1 MRPKVILPL
10 ALVAA
15 LLLPAGP
22 VVAQTPE
29 QDQRAAEQAVRQI
42 EDARAQANA
51 AAAALD
57 RAETEYAEVQDELE
71 QLSVRQAATQ
81 ARLGTLQ
88 TDLQRVALQRYTR
101 GDVSMLPLAVSTADL
116 TAQVR
121 ADAMLRFFALGS
133 NDAVDQFQQVNE
145 DLDAQ
150 NAELERAKAKSEE
163 TMASLE
169 SAREQLTKRIAA
181 LQEAEKKRQADAVVR
196 RLLEARRAEER
207 RREEAAAA
215 AEAAR
220 EEAATRAAAREQA
233 ASATRVSRGVAV
245 GPSSSRS
252 SGRTSAPTA
261 RPSPPS
267 AGRGMV
273 CPVAGAHAFVDTW
286 GAARSGGRSHQGV
299 DMMGSRGTPI
309 VAVVSGT
316 AQPKHNRL
324 GGNAVWLSGSN
335 GVKYYYAHLDRF
347 GASGAVGAGTVIG
360 YMGDT
365 GNARGTVHLHFEV
378 HPGGG
383 RAVNPTPYVRGAC

>member
-1 MRPKVILPL
+1 MRPKVLLPL

-15 LLLPAGP
+15 LVLPAGP
-22 VVAQTPE
+22 AVAQTPE

-42 EDARAQANA
+42 EQARAQANA
-51 AAAALD
+51 AAAELD

-71 QLSVRQAATQ
+71 ELAAQQATTQ

-88 TDLQRVALQRYTR
+88 SDLQRVALQRYTR
-101 GDVSMLPLAVSTADL
+101 GDVSMLPLAVSMADL

-133 NDAVDQFQQVNE
+133 NDAVDQFKQVNE

-150 NAELERAKAKSEE
+150 NAQLERTKAKAEKK
-163 TMASLE
+163 MASLE
-169 SAREQLTKRIAA
+169 AAREQLTKRIAD

-220 EEAATRAAAREQA
+220 EEAAAQAVAREQG

-245 GPSSSRS
+245 SPATSRS

-261 RPSPPS
+261 RPSAS
-267 AGRGMV
+267 VGRGML

-316 AQPKHNRL
+316 AQPKNNRL

-347 GASGAVGAGTVIG
+347 GASGGVSAGTVIG

-383 RAVNPTPYVRGAC
+383 RAVNPTPYVRAAC

>member
-1 MRPKVILPL
+1 MRPKVLLPL

-15 LLLPAGP
+15 LVLPAGP
-22 VVAQTPE
+22 AVAQTPE
-29 QDQRAAEQAVRQI
+29 QDQRAAERAVRQI
-42 EDARAQANA
+42 EQARDQANA
-51 AAAALD
+51 AAADLD

-71 QLSVRQAATQ
+71 QLGVKQAATQ

-88 TDLQRVALQRYTR
+88 SDLQRVALRRYTQ
-101 GDVSMLPLAVSTADL
+101 GDVSMLPLAVSTTDL

-133 NDAVDQFQQVNE
+133 NDAVDQFKQVDE
-145 DLDAQ
+145 DLDTQ
-150 NAELERAKAKSEE
+150 NAQLERAKANAEKK
-163 TMASLE
+163 MANLE
-169 SAREQLTKRIAA
+169 AAREQLTKRIAA

-215 AEAAR
+215 AQAAQ
-220 EEAATRAAAREQA
+220 EEAAAQAAAREQA
-233 ASATRVSRGVAV
+233 ASATNVSRGVAV
-245 GPSSSRS
+245 SPSRS
-252 SGRTSAPTA
+252 SGRPAAPTA
-261 RPSPPS
+261 RPAPS
-267 AGRGMV
+267 VGRGML

-309 VAVVSGT
+309 VAVVSGS
-316 AQPKHNRL
+316 AQAKHNRL

-347 GASGAVGAGTVIG
+347 GASGGVSAGTVIG

-383 RAVNPTPYVRGAC
+383 RAVNPTPYVRSAC